1 MQHLDFSIQKPV
13 LQRKK
18 PFLHSFPPL
27 SLFSSLCLSSFPWY
41 PKPSSNDDPLLLF
54 PPPVSY
60 HCVDPLFQQK
70 LSISFG
76 FFLVPWPVKEPEYWS
91 FRSVPDFNYTTVSP
105 TSTESRLDSTRLDS
119 TRLDPTRKKTLQ
131 RGNWAGCERKE
142 SKTDRRRKGDG

>member
-41 PKPSSNDDPLLLF
+41 PKPRTMIPFSSSLPQFLTIASTRSSNRNCRYLS
-54 PPPVSY
+54 VSFSSSGRWKSRNIE
-60 HCVDPLFQQK
+60 V
-70 LSISFG
+70 FG
-76 FFLVPWPVKEPEYWS
+76 QCPILTIRPYLRRAPNP
-91 FRSVPDFNYTTVSP
+91 
-105 TSTESRLDSTRLDS
+105 DS

>member
-76 FFLVPWPVKEPEYWS
+76 FFLVLWPVKEPEYWS

-105 TSTESRLDSTRLDS
+105 TSTESRLDSTRFDS
-119 TRLDPTRKKTLQ
+119 TP
-131 RGNWAGCERKE
+131 RGKRRFNWAGCERKE